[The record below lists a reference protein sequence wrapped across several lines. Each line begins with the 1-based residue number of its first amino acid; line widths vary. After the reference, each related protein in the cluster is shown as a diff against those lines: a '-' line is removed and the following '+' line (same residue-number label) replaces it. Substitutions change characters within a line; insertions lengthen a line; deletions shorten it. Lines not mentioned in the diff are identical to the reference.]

1 MQTTVPEQPPLDPEA
16 VASAEAQMPTP
27 SEERR
32 MTELMEA
39 LCDRTR
45 VRIIQALSSSET
57 LAAGDL
63 AHVIGRSR
71 SATSQHLRVLRD
83 LGAVVGRRNGNIVRY
98 SLSPDVNGQVIA
110 NAIAAF
116 DELRSAGS
124 AAEAVV

>member
-1 MQTTVPEQPPLDPEA
+1 
-16 VASAEAQMPTP
+16 
-27 SEERR
+27 

-45 VRIIQALSSSET
+45 VRIIQALTSSAT

-63 AHVIGRSR
+63 AQVIGRSR

-83 LGAVVGRRNGNIVRY
+83 LGAVVGRRDGNIVRY
-98 SLSPDVNGQVIA
+98 SLSSEVNGQVIA

-116 DELRSAGS
+116 DDLRSPSDS
-124 AAEAVV
+124 AAD

>member
-1 MQTTVPEQPPLDPEA
+1 MQTNMPEQQPLDPEA
-16 VASAEAQMPTP
+16 VAAAEAQMPTP
-27 SEERR
+27 REERR

-63 AHVIGRSR
+63 AVVIGRSR

-83 LGAVVGRRNGNIVRY
+83 LGAVVGRRSGNVVRY

-116 DELRSAGS
+116 DDLKSSDSS
-124 AAEAVV
+124 AAD

>member
-1 MQTTVPEQPPLDPEA
+1 METNMSDQQPLDPEA
-16 VASAEAQMPTP
+16 VASAEAHMPTP
-27 SEERR
+27 REERR

-45 VRIIQALSSSET
+45 VRIIQALTSSET

-116 DELRSAGS
+116 DELRTAEG
-124 AAEAVV
+124 AAEAVS

>member
-1 MQTTVPEQPPLDPEA
+1 MEANMSVPEPLDPEA

-27 SEERR
+27 GEERR

-63 AHVIGRSR
+63 AVVIGRSR

-116 DELRSAGS
+116 DDLRSSDTS
-124 AAEAVV
+124 AAD

>member
-1 MQTTVPEQPPLDPEA
+1 
-16 VASAEAQMPTP
+16 
-27 SEERR
+27 

-45 VRIIQALSSSET
+45 VKIIQALSSSET

-63 AHVIGRSR
+63 AVVIGRSR

-83 LGAVVGRRNGNIVRY
+83 LGAVVGRRNGNVVRY

-116 DELRSAGS
+116 DDLRHSDS
-124 AAEAVV
+124 TAAD

>member
-1 MQTTVPEQPPLDPEA
+1 MQTNMQDQQPLDPEA
-16 VASAEAQMPTP
+16 VASAAAQMPTP
-27 SEERR
+27 REERR

-45 VRIIQALSSSET
+45 VKIIQALSSSET

-63 AHVIGRSR
+63 AVVIGRSR

-83 LGAVVGRRNGNIVRY
+83 LGAVVGRRNGNVVRY

-116 DELRSAGS
+116 DDLRTAESS
-124 AAEAVV
+124 AAAS

>member
-1 MQTTVPEQPPLDPEA
+1 MEANMSEQQPLDPEA

-27 SEERR
+27 NEERR

-63 AHVIGRSR
+63 AVVIGRSR

-83 LGAVVGRRNGNIVRY
+83 LGAVVGRRNGNVVRY

-116 DELRSAGS
+116 DDLRSSDSS
-124 AAEAVV
+124 AAD

>member
-1 MQTTVPEQPPLDPEA
+1 MQTNMPEQQPLDPEA
-16 VASAEAQMPTP
+16 VASAAAQMP
-27 SEERR
+27 SAREERR

-57 LAAGDL
+57 LAAGDI
-63 AHVIGRSR
+63 AVVIGRSR

-83 LGAVVGRRNGNIVRY
+83 IGAVVGRRHGNVVRY

-116 DELRSAGS
+116 DDLRSTDS
-124 AAEAVV
+124 AAD

>member
-1 MQTTVPEQPPLDPEA
+1 MQTNVQDQQPLDPEA
-16 VASAEAQMPTP
+16 VAIAAAQMPTP
-27 SEERR
+27 REERR

-45 VRIIQALSSSET
+45 VKIIQALSSSET

-63 AHVIGRSR
+63 AVVIGRSR

-83 LGAVVGRRNGNIVRY
+83 LGAVVGRRNGNVVRY
-98 SLSPDVNGQVIA
+98 SLSADVNGQVIA

-116 DELRSAGS
+116 DELRTSDS
-124 AAEAVV
+124 TAAD

>member
-1 MQTTVPEQPPLDPEA
+1 MQTNMQDQQPLDPEA
-16 VASAEAQMPTP
+16 VASAAAQMPTP
-27 SEERR
+27 REERR

-45 VRIIQALSSSET
+45 VKIIQALSSSET

-63 AHVIGRSR
+63 AVVIGRSR

-83 LGAVVGRRNGNIVRY
+83 LGAVVGRRNGNVVRY
-98 SLSPDVNGQVIA
+98 SLSPDVNGQVIS

-116 DELRSAGS
+116 DELRTSDS
-124 AAEAVV
+124 TAAD